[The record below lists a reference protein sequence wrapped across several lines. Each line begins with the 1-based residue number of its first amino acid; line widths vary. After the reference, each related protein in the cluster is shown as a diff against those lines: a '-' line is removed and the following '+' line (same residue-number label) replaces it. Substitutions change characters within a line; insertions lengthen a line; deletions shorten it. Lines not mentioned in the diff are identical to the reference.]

1 MAPRPAGRRGQ
12 GAGPLPGRPRLPG
25 RAAHDITVLGSG
37 QSGAEIFLDLR
48 RHTRPEAS
56 APTGPP

>member
-1 MAPRPAGRRGQ
+1 M
-12 GAGPLPGRPRLPG
+12 
-25 RAAHDITVLGSG
+25 TVLGSG